1 MTDFNEQKTIIR
13 QFLLGQLSEE
23 KSEQMEARI
32 FADPDFAEEVQI
44 VEDELITD
52 YGAGTLNP
60 EARGSFERKYSTP
73 ANHSAV
79 EFEGVLTKFICSK
92 WQSEKP
98 SANAN
103 LEPKQV
109 ELRPAE
115 NASPLALATQPKRER
130 RGSWLYSV
138 FDIHPALAYSTIVAS
153 LVLIAITL
161 SYIGHQLNRP
171 GNDLLTQ
178 RQVIEADLARLNTTS
193 SASPEK
199 VLSIVE
205 LQSPERDKGA
215 MARIATGNA
224 SPDTLIEFRLNPTRA
239 NAQSYSAIF
248 LDDRRNELFAI
259 SNLTAE
265 STPSGPQVRLF
276 VPIKYLKRGDYQI
289 DLSASNNNGRNEQ
302 INSYAF
308 RVLETK

>member
-1 MTDFNEQKTIIR
+1 MTDFNEQNTIIR

-52 YGAGTLNP
+52 YGAGTLSP
-60 EARGSFERKYSTP
+60 EARGPFERKYSTR
-73 ANHSAV
+73 ANRSAV
-79 EFEGVLTKFICSK
+79 EFEGVLSEFIRSK
-92 WQSEKP
+92 RQSEKVLT
-98 SANAN
+98 NAN
-103 LEPKQV
+103 LELKQAG
-109 ELRPAE
+109 LRPAV
-115 NASPLALATQPKRER
+115 NASPPARATQPKWSR
-130 RGSWLYSV
+130 RGLWLYSV
-138 FDIHPALAYSTIVAS
+138 FKIHPALAYSTLVAG
-153 LVLIAITL
+153 LVLLTIAL
-161 SYIGHQLNRP
+161 WYIGHQLNRP
-171 GNDLLTQ
+171 DNDLLTQ
-178 RQVIEADLARLNTTS
+178 RQAIEADLARLNTTS

-215 MARIATGNA
+215 MARIPTSNA
-224 SPDTLIEFRLNPTRA
+224 SPDELIEFRLNPMRA

-265 STPSGPQVRLF
+265 SSPNGPQIRLF

-289 DLSASNNNGRNEQ
+289 DLSASRSKGRNEQ
-302 INSYAF
+302 INSYVF